1 MGPVEPSV
9 WKPTAVWAVYGKW
22 VASTSL
28 RSLWAAME
36 PTRIRSRVSCVSFSI
51 VETDEFWGKRN
62 LCSPRG
68 ESTEMML
75 CQDVWAIDGLQQIS
89 RDVVCNPCLQRWG
102 VV

>member
-36 PTRIRSRVSCVSFSI
+36 PTRIWSRVSCFGFSI

-68 ESTEMML
+68 ESIEMML
-75 CQDVWAIDGLQQIS
+75 YQDVWTVDGIQQIS
-89 RDVVCNPCLQRWG
+89 GNVVCNPCITGMG
-102 VV
+102 V